1 MQGLVVLSSWE
12 GKDDEAAAAIWVGV
26 ERQKGNMGS
35 DGQKSWCAAF
45 LQIEE
50 LLVRWRS

>member
-26 ERQKGNMGS
+26 ETERKH
-35 DGQKSWCAAF
+35 GQ
-45 LQIEE
+45 
-50 LLVRWRS
+50 